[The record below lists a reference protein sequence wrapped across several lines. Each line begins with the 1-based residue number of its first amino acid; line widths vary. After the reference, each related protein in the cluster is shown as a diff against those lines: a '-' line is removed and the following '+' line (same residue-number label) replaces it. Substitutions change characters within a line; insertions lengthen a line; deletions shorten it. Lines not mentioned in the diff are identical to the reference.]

1 MIPHFPDVVETSS
14 NLAIIKIGNG
24 KAEFNILARSS
35 KESMKEYIARSLE
48 SCFGMAG
55 MKVTFSGSYGG
66 WDPNNDSEILALLKK
81 EYKDMFGKEAL
92 VQVDHAGLECSVIL
106 GKYPGLDVVSL
117 GPTLRSPHTTSE
129 RCYVPSVE
137 EFYNFIIKVLENI
150 PEK

>member
-1 MIPHFPDVVETSS
+1 
-14 NLAIIKIGNG
+14 
-24 KAEFNILARSS
+24 
-35 KESMKEYIARSLE
+35 
-48 SCFGMAG
+48 
-55 MKVTFSGSYGG
+55 MKVTLSGSYGG

>member
-1 MIPHFPDVVETSS
+1 
-14 NLAIIKIGNG
+14 
-24 KAEFNILARSS
+24 
-35 KESMKEYIARSLE
+35 
-48 SCFGMAG
+48 
-55 MKVTFSGSYGG
+55 
-66 WDPNNDSEILALLKK
+66 
-81 EYKDMFGKEAL
+81 MFGKEAL

-137 EFYNFIIKVLENI
+137 EFYSFIIKVIENI